1 MTTKIIIQKNPTFW
15 TRICDYGLGLDM
27 VKKFRLGLASNF
39 LEESLLLLLLLFVVL
54 FFWLIYIYI
63 YIIFEL
69 NIDLHI
75 STNSPKV
82 IN

>member
-1 MTTKIIIQKNPTFW
+1 MSVVDIVLI
-15 TRICDYGLGLDM
+15 
-27 VKKFRLGLASNF
+27 
-39 LEESLLLLLLLFVVL
+39 SLMINKSIDV
-54 FFWLIYIYI
+54 
-63 YIIFEL
+63 L